1 MNLSEWQGVSKA
13 SELIGVSQ
21 SLLWELKNSNE
32 FIAGEHWLY
41 ITGKPKSNVLWN
53 VRAIRQWQIDKTK
66 ASENIPD
73 DIAAKEIATYS
84 KVGGK

>member
-1 MNLSEWQGVSKA
+1 MNLSEWQGVAKA

-53 VRAIRQWQIDKTK
+53 AKAIRQWQIDKTK
-66 ASENIPD
+66 ASENAPED
-73 DIAAKEIATYS
+73 TAAKKIASYS